1 MDGSEWS
8 FDNLNSICWAIGSL
22 SGCLPEGEE
31 KPFLV
36 QTIKNLLSLCESK
49 KGKEN
54 KAVVASNIMYV
65 VGQYP
70 KFLKINWNFLKTVIK
85 KLFEFMN
92 EQFPGV

>member
-36 QTIKNLLSLCESK
+36 
-49 KGKEN
+49 
-54 KAVVASNIMYV
+54 
-65 VGQYP
+65 
-70 KFLKINWNFLKTVIK
+70 
-85 KLFEFMN
+85 
-92 EQFPGV
+92 